1 VSTGG
6 LMPWISSRSSVIDV
20 AASTRASRITAFARR
35 GSVSISFSAVARE
48 SPSET
53 RRACAPSCRSRS
65 IRRISAACATV
76 VSARWAVSSRTRSA
90 ITIAGEGRRKRAATG
105 ASGRQAYGA
114 AATAATRPRA
124 PARRGTGPGRPRPR
138 TTRAKAAGGRA
149 ATTPAVNGA
158 IPMNR
163 RSRQLAGSFHRILR
177 FWSIRASR
185 RVRS

>member
-1 VSTGG
+1 MSTGG

-90 ITIAGEGRRKRAATG
+90 ITIAGEGR
-105 ASGRQAYGA
+105 
-114 AATAATRPRA
+114 
-124 PARRGTGPGRPRPR
+124 
-138 TTRAKAAGGRA
+138 A